1 VLTNRKERESKFKNL
16 REKSVFFQ
24 ASRAATG
31 TFLSR
36 VSGLVR
42 DVLIAYSFGATYQYD
57 AYVVAI
63 SIPFIL
69 RAIFA
74 EGALSSAFIPIY
86 ARVENKSA
94 FATKVMSFLIL
105 SATSTSILLIVF
117 APQIVYVFATGL
129 TKNSVTFRDAV
140 LLERTVAFFVLFISL
155 WSWGAG
161 MLNSHGSFFVPSLSP
176 MFNNFGII
184 VGVLF
189 SPLFHPPILS
199 VAIGF
204 VAGGAA
210 QFIFEIPYLK
220 KLGFKITPST
230 EWEPRNEFLRSFFF
244 TTLSVALGNINFF
257 VDINIASRLAV
268 GTISVLQYANRI
280 YQLPMGILVISLAT
294 VYLPKMAKRKDISS
308 LRESIH
314 DSFSKVLF
322 VAIPSTAFVALFSK
336 AIIATLFAHGAFGV
350 QALNLTSNVLIFYIL
365 GFPFQSAVIVM
376 SRALYAFREVKKAAL
391 VTMFGVG
398 VNVTGDI
405 FLGFRFGA
413 VGLAAATTL
422 ASTASFF
429 FLYILERHLY
439 GIKFSTIWIE
449 ASKILIA
456 TAFASIISLTA
467 FLLENQFLS
476 LILGFTLFI
485 LPLFAILFLFK
496 SENIL
501 ATATLLGSK
510 RKEES
515 KNL

>member
-1 VLTNRKERESKFKNL
+1 MHTDQKERESKFKDL
-16 REKSVFFQ
+16 KEKSVFFQ

-74 EGALSSAFIPIY
+74 EGALSSAFIPVY
-86 ARVENKSA
+86 ARVENKNA

-105 SATSTSILLIVF
+105 TATSTSILLIIF
-117 APQIVYVFATGL
+117 APQVVYIFATGL
-129 TKNSVTFRDAV
+129 ARNSVTFHDAV

-161 MLNSHGSFFVPSLSP
+161 ILNSHGSFFVPSLSP
-176 MFNNFGII
+176 MFNNIGII
-184 VGVLF
+184 VGILF
-189 SPLFHPPILS
+189 SPIFHPPILS

-204 VAGGAA
+204 AAGGAM

-220 KLGFKITPST
+220 KLGFRITPST
-230 EWEPRNEFLRSFFF
+230 EWKPRNEFLRSFFF

-257 VDINIASRLAV
+257 VDINVASRLAS

-294 VYLPKMAKRKDISS
+294 VYLPKMARRKDLTS

-314 DSFSKVLF
+314 DSFSRVSF
-322 VAIPSTAFVALFSK
+322 VAIPSMAFVVLFSRP
-336 AIIATLFAHGAFGV
+336 IIATLFAHGAFGTH
-350 QALNLTSNVLIFYIL
+350 ALNLTSSVLIFYVL

-376 SRALYAFREVKKAAL
+376 SRALYAFKEAKKATF
-391 VTMFGVG
+391 VTMIGVV
-398 VNVTGDI
+398 VNVMGDI
-405 FLGFRFGA
+405 LLGFRFGA
-413 VGLAAATTL
+413 IGLAAATTL

-429 FLYILERHLY
+429 FLYALERHLY
-439 GIKFSTIWIE
+439 GIKFSIIWIE
-449 ASKILIA
+449 VSKILIA
-456 TAFASIISLTA
+456 TIFASVISLTA
-467 FLLENQFLS
+467 LFVKNQFLS
-476 LILGFTLFI
+476 LLLGFTLFAF
-485 LPLFAILFLFK
+485 PFFAILFLFK

-501 ATATLLGSK
+501 TLATLLGSK